1 MSEEV
6 MVESTETEPVQD
18 TEVQESKTFTQEELD
33 RIVADRIQRERRK
46 LDKKLEGIDI
56 EEARQ
61 LMLEREQAQIERQ
74 KEKGEFEQVLK
85 QTVEKKDL
93 ELAAMR
99 AALETTKIDGAL
111 LTAASKHNAVDSQ
124 QVSQLLR
131 NRVKLSEDGSVEV
144 LDDNGAVRY
153 NDKADP
159 LSVDELVGDF
169 LTANPHFVR
178 ASQGGAGT
186 QGMAGGSTQKPISVA
201 DMVDNWEDGGREA
214 FRAFK
219 KKTK

>member
-6 MVESTETEPVQD
+6 MEEVADTEPAPQ

-33 RIVADRIQRERRK
+33 RIVADRVARERRK
-46 LDKKLEGIDI
+46 LDKKLDGIDI

-61 LMLEREQAQIERQ
+61 IMLEREQAQIERQ
-74 KEKGEFEQVLK
+74 KEKGEFEQILK
-85 QTVEKKDL
+85 QTVEKKDQ
-93 ELAAMR
+93 EIAAMR
-99 AALETTKIDGAL
+99 AALESTKIDGAL
-111 LTAASKHNAVDSQ
+111 LSAASKHNAVDSE

-131 NRVKLSEDGSVEV
+131 NRVKLSDDGSVEV

-178 ASQGGAGT
+178 ASAGGAGT

-201 DMVDNWEDGGREA
+201 DMVQNWNAGGREA
-214 FRAFK
+214 FAALK
-219 KKTK
+219 KKAK

>member
-6 MVESTETEPVQD
+6 MEEVADTEPAPQ
-18 TEVQESKTFTQEELD
+18 TEVQESKTFTQDELD
-33 RIVADRIQRERRK
+33 RIVADRVARERRK
-46 LDKKLEGIDI
+46 LDKKLDGIDI

-61 LMLEREQAQIERQ
+61 IMLEREQAQIERQ

-93 ELAAMR
+93 EIAAMR
-99 AALETTKIDGAL
+99 AALESTKIDGAL
-111 LTAASKHNAVDSQ
+111 LSAASKHNAVDSE

-131 NRVKLSEDGSVEV
+131 NRVKLSDDGSVEV

-178 ASQGGAGT
+178 ASAGGAGT

-201 DMVDNWEDGGREA
+201 DMVQNWNAGGREA
-214 FRAFK
+214 FAALK
-219 KKTK
+219 KKAK